1 MTDLFICKPPNLIA
15 PIGHPDLPLDL
26 VSSVFSGIVKGN
38 FDRMTAR
45 WIVAIHLAHLY
56 WALVVQQIC
65 LIRCVSELFKSSS
78 CIIIVRSFEFRDLE
92 ETSKEHLH
100 NLVSAFG
107 FIAVRVCEEVSL
119 DLSSL
124 PAGSASEASVGSGQQ
139 DSLAGDE
146 GLAQTETGV
155 VQETAMSPSGM

>member
-26 VSSVFSGIVKGN
+26 VNSVFSGIVKGN

-45 WIVAIHLAHLY
+45 WIVAIHLANLY

-107 FIAVRVCEEVSL
+107 LIAVRVCEEVSL
-119 DLSSL
+119 DLR
-124 PAGSASEASVGSGQQ
+124 
-139 DSLAGDE
+139 
-146 GLAQTETGV
+146 
-155 VQETAMSPSGM
+155 